1 MSLLQCTCTLKAMYR
16 EGEVAGPLHVCASVY
31 LMSTLTSPIII
42 ATYYSLSQSD
52 CITHICYYLY
62 SIVSTFMDALLL
74 IVFTMRERVCVCVPG
89 MLSQCVYV
97 YLCVCWCVQVSSIVS
112 CFSSGWFS

>member
-1 MSLLQCTCTLKAMYR
+1 M
-16 EGEVAGPLHVCASVY
+16 AGPLHVCASVY

-74 IVFTMRERVCVCVPG
+74 IVFTMRESVCVCLACCPSVC
-89 MLSQCVYV
+89 M
-97 YLCVCWCVQVSSIVS
+97 CVCVLVCTGVKYSIM
-112 CFSSGWFS
+112 FL